1 MSKKLV
7 SNFRIERLTWLS
19 CVESV
24 TIMDIKPIQTTNNK
38 RNNSHIMLSSAVGAA
53 VGAGA
58 RYIVPTK
65 TELNQL
71 INKDAVDTF
80 VSNTATAARGS
91 KRSILKYGGIGAAI
105 AAGLSVLAKAFSS
118 KNREALEYSKYAAL
132 MDTPADSAYAIM
144 WYGE

>member
-1 MSKKLV
+1 MEI
-7 SNFRIERLTWLS
+7 R
-19 CVESV
+19 
-24 TIMDIKPIQTTNNK
+24 PIQTTNNRK
-38 RNNSHIMLSSAVGAA
+38 NNSHVMLSSALGAA
-53 VGAGA
+53 AGIGA
-58 RYIVPTK
+58 RYVVPTK
-65 TELNQL
+65 TEMSQI

-91 KRSILKYGGIGAAI
+91 KRSMLKYGGIGAAI
-105 AAGLSVLAKAFSS
+105 AAGISIIAKAFSS